1 MAESANPDA
10 DADANANVD
19 PDAELATL
27 LRAVRDGCR
36 PSFARLYGL
45 TSARLF
51 GIVLRVNADRAEAE
65 DVLQEVYVKIWNR
78 CAQFDPKRGS
88 ARYWLAGICH
98 DSAIDSLRRRQRRPQ
113 RGFMPVGD
121 PEDVCDSLASAEP
134 QPLELVIRA
143 GGAEALQRCV
153 RALPI
158 EQRESL
164 SLAFHDGLTHREIA
178 ERLGRPVGTVK
189 TWLRRSLAQLRPG
202 LLDHRG

>member
-1 MAESANPDA
+1 MAESADA
-10 DADANANVD
+10 DPD
-19 PDAELATL
+19 PDAELAAL
-27 LRAVRDGCR
+27 LHAVRDGCR
-36 PSFARLYGL
+36 PSFARLYVL
-45 TSARLF
+45 TSPRLF
-51 GIVLRVNADRAEAE
+51 GIVLRVNADRADAE
-65 DVLQEVYVKIWNR
+65 DVLQEVYVKVWNR
-78 CAQFDPKRGS
+78 CAQFDPNRGS
-88 ARYWLAGICH
+88 AIYWLAGICH
-98 DSAIDSLRRRQRRPQ
+98 HSAIDSLRRRQRRPQ
-113 RGFMPVGD
+113 GRFMPVGD
-121 PEDVCDSLASAEP
+121 HEDVCDSLASAEP

-143 GGAEALQRCV
+143 RGAEALQRCV